1 LGPRRATWPRK
12 RRRQRKQRR
21 QPKRKRSNRSTKP
34 LSRIALTSVTPIAA
48 RTAAALADRISA
60 QQTVRPDHYADGCCI
75 TVRSFIGTR
84 SSGRVNLH
92 AANLR
97 FTAPFTVLGPSPTLP
112 LCSYGKR

>member
-48 RTAAALADRISA
+48 RT
-60 QQTVRPDHYADGCCI
+60 G
-75 TVRSFIGTR
+75 RSFSRQNIRATN
-84 SSGRVNLH
+84 SQ
-92 AANLR
+92 A
-97 FTAPFTVLGPSPTLP
+97 GPSCRWL
-112 LCSYGKR
+112 LHNGSVFHWN